1 MIEQS
6 ERLHKKSFWSIL
18 TANIAKLLV
27 MPPYI
32 MKSHVGFR
40 LIANQIRQVA
50 IKVSEAQRLSVR
62 TVNWLIGVGGL
73 H

>member
-1 MIEQS
+1 MMEQS
-6 ERLHKKSFWSIL
+6 ERLHKKIFWSIL

-32 MKSHVGFR
+32 MKSHVGFG
-40 LIANQIRQVA
+40 LIANQIREVA
-50 IKVSEAQRLSVR
+50 IKVTEVLRLSIM
-62 TVNWLIGVGGL
+62 TVSWLIGIGGL

>member
-1 MIEQS
+1 MEQS

-32 MKSHVGFR
+32 MKSHVGVG
-40 LIANQIRQVA
+40 LI
-50 IKVSEAQRLSVR
+50 
-62 TVNWLIGVGGL
+62 VNHLR
-73 H
+73 

>member
-1 MIEQS
+1 MMERS
-6 ERLHKKSFWSIL
+6 ERLHKKCFWSIL

-32 MKSHVGFR
+32 LKSHVGFG

-50 IKVSEAQRLSVR
+50 IKVTETLRLSIR
-62 TVNWLIGVGGL
+62 TVNWLIAVGL

>member
-1 MIEQS
+1 MEQS

-27 MPPYI
+27 VPPYI
-32 MKSHVGFR
+32 VKSHVGSG
-40 LIANQIRQVA
+40 LMANQVRQVA
-50 IKVSEAQRLSVR
+50 IKVSEALRLSVS

>member
-18 TANIAKLLV
+18 SANIAKLLV
-27 MPPYI
+27 KPTYI
-32 MKSHVGFR
+32 VKSHVGFD

-50 IKVSEAQRLSVR
+50 IKVSEALRLLIR
-62 TVNWLIGVGGL
+62 TVSWLIGVGSL

>member
-1 MIEQS
+1 
-6 ERLHKKSFWSIL
+6 
-18 TANIAKLLV
+18 
-27 MPPYI
+27 MPPYTV
-32 MKSHVGFR
+32 KSHVGFG

-50 IKVSEAQRLSVR
+50 IKVSEALRLSVR